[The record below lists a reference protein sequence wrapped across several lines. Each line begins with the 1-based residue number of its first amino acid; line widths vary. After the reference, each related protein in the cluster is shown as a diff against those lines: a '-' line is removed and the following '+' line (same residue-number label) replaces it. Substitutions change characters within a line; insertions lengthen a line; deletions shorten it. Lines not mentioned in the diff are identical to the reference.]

1 MIQIFYMKK
10 EIKKLLLLTKSCGE
24 VKKQFLQLQ
33 KSIEPEP
40 EHDAE
45 QQAPT
50 RFVEAE
56 QRERLL
62 VHVGERCSHLP
73 SSPPQ
78 LTRSKQGSLWTLH
91 IGHSDWPALENRCAD
106 VGWEGRFQK
115 ELTQRGGPKKR
126 KWVVVVMA

>member
-33 KSIEPEP
+33 KLI

-45 QQAPT
+45 LQAPT

-56 QRERLL
+56 QREREREAFSTRGREMLL
-62 VHVGERCSHLP
+62 FSIL
-73 SSPPQ
+73 SP
-78 LTRSKQGSLWTLH
+78 TIDT
-91 IGHSDWPALENRCAD
+91 
-106 VGWEGRFQK
+106 
-115 ELTQRGGPKKR
+115 
-126 KWVVVVMA
+126 